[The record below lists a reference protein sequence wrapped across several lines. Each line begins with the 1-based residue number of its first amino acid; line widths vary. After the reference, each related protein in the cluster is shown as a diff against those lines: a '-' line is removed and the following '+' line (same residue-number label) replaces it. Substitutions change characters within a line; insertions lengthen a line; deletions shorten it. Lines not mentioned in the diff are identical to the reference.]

1 MQLRPAT
8 YYSDFLIY
16 PATLIAL
23 VAVAIFWQGAIN
35 PLAWLAAYGVGLFV
49 WTLAEYLIHRGVLH
63 NVVYF
68 RELHDQHHAAPTD
81 LIGTPIWLS
90 FTVIAAVV
98 FWPSWYLFG
107 LGIASGFTA
116 GVVTG
121 YVGYSFVHHV
131 LHHWH
136 PRHGS
141 YLYTVK
147 RRHALHHHNDVEGN
161 FGVTTLFW
169 DHVFGTALSERPG
182 QAARDR
188 RQAVS
193 SASGEP

>member
-1 MQLRPAT
+1 MQLRPVT
-8 YYSDFLIY
+8 YYSDFIIY
-16 PATLIAL
+16 PATLVAL
-23 VAVAIFWQGAIN
+23 VGATIIWQESTN
-35 PLAWLAAYGVGLFV
+35 PLGWIGAYGVGLFV

-68 RELHDQHHAAPTD
+68 RDLHEQHHAAPTD

-90 FTVIAAVV
+90 FAVIATAV
-98 FWPSWYLFG
+98 FWPSWHFFG

-136 PRHGS
+136 PQPGS
-141 YLYTVK
+141 YLYKVK

-182 QAARDR
+182 QAARAR
-188 RQAVS
+188 RQA
-193 SASGEP
+193 AAPARREP

>member
-1 MQLRPAT
+1 MGLARSLRQAGLDRTSSQLVDA
-8 YYSDFLIY
+8 DAEEL
-16 PATLIAL
+16 
-23 VAVAIFWQGAIN
+23 AVA
-35 PLAWLAAYGVGLFV
+35 LA
-49 WTLAEYLIHRGVLH
+49 
-63 NVVYF
+63 NQ
-68 RELHDQHHAAPTD
+68 HDQHHAAPTD

-90 FTVIAAVV
+90 FVVIAAVV
-98 FWPSWYLFG
+98 FWPSWHLFG

-136 PRHGS
+136 PPHGS

-169 DHVFGTALSERPG
+169 DHVFGTAIPDRPG
-182 QAARDR
+182 QAARAR
-188 RQAVS
+188 R
-193 SASGEP
+193 